1 MVKYE
6 YLKPRSLDEAISF
19 MESYG
24 EEAVY
29 VAGATDIMVKIR
41 ERKIAPKYLISLCH
55 IDGLDTIRMDEEG
68 VLHIGSR
75 VTHRRL
81 ELSEMIRGAYPIIY
95 DAVRNIG
102 SVQIRNVATIGG
114 NVVNA
119 VPSADGAVPLL
130 TLNAIAE
137 IMGPK
142 GRRRI
147 PLRDFFIGPG
157 MTLLEH
163 GEMVTEFEVPAH
175 PGRTGSCYIKHTR
188 REAMELPLL
197 GVAAILSLKG
207 EEGRFC
213 EMVRLGLGV
222 AAPTPIRA
230 FGAEAVLDGAELV
243 EENILKAADT
253 AAKEARVRD
262 SVRGEAWYRREM
274 VSVLVARAIRT
285 CVTRAEERV

>member
-1 MVKYE
+1 MVTFE
-6 YLKPRSLDEAISF
+6 YLKPRSLDEAISL

-24 EEAVY
+24 EDAIY
-29 VAGATDIMVKIR
+29 VAGATDVMVKIR
-41 ERKIAPKYLISLCH
+41 ERKIAPKYLVSLRH
-55 IDGLDTIRMDEEG
+55 IEGLDTIRMDGEG
-68 VLHIGSR
+68 VLCIGGR
-75 VTHRRL
+75 VTHRQL
-81 ELSEMIRGAYPIIY
+81 ELSDMILKTYPIIH

-102 SVQIRNVATIGG
+102 SVQVRNVATIGG

-130 TLNAIAE
+130 TLDAVAE
-137 IMGPK
+137 VRGAK
-142 GRRRI
+142 GGRRI

-163 GEMVTEFEVPAH
+163 GEIVTEFEVPSH
-175 PGRTGSCYIKHTR
+175 PARTGSCYIKHTR

-197 GVAAILSLKG
+197 GVAAILSLEG
-207 EEGRFC
+207 ESRRC
-213 EMVRLGLGV
+213 EKVRLGLGV

-230 FGAEAVLDGAELV
+230 FGAESVLEGAELV

-274 VSVLVARAIRT
+274 VSVLVTRAIHT
-285 CVTRAEERV
+285 CVARAEEHA